1 MLTISNDYSCGNN
14 VEIKDQNDQLLKD
27 QRSNRSAFEKIK
39 DQNDQLSKDQRSR
52 RSKDQR
58 STKIKDQLSKVKDQK
73 ILNSDQE
80 VNF

>member
-39 DQNDQLSKDQRSR
+39 DQNDQLSKDQRS
-52 RSKDQR
+52 KDQR